1 MKKLNQYILE
11 KLRINKDSKSCLNI
25 HDVEE
30 YIQKF
35 SERGMQYKKYF
46 TTSINDDELSLTI
59 KPINNLSTRKDF
71 DKFKAFAESIAFYLE
86 DKLET
91 PVGIL
96 DHVNYGENK
105 LKEEMQKPLYI
116 EWNYKLQTITVTL
129 NK

>member
-11 KLRINKDSKSCLNI
+11 KLKINKDSKVYLNI
-25 HDVEE
+25 YDVEE

-35 SERGMQYKKYF
+35 SERGIKYKKYF

-59 KPINNLSTRKDF
+59 KPINKLSTTRDF

-96 DHVNYGENK
+96 DHVNLGETK
-105 LKEEMQKPLYI
+105 LKEEMQKTLYV

>member
-11 KLRINKDSKSCLNI
+11 KLKINKDSKVYLNI
-25 HDVEE
+25 YDVEE

-35 SERGMQYKKYF
+35 SERGMKYKKYF

-59 KPINNLSTRKDF
+59 KPINKLSTTRDF

-96 DHVNYGENK
+96 DHVNLGETK
-105 LKEEMQKPLYI
+105 LKEEMQKTLYV

>member
-11 KLRINKDSKSCLNI
+11 KLRINKDSKPYINI

-46 TTSINDDELSLTI
+46 TTSINDDELSVNI
-59 KPINNLSTRKDF
+59 KPINKISTSKDF
-71 DKFKAFAESIAFYLE
+71 DKFKNFAKSIAFYLE
-86 DKLET
+86 GKLEIS
-91 PVGIL
+91 VGIL

-105 LKEEMQKPLYI
+105 FKEEMQKPLYV
-116 EWNYKLQTITVTL
+116 EWNYQLQTITVTL